1 MKKISVFNLKGG
13 IGKTTTCLILS
24 NLLAQDKKVLL
35 IDMDAANSL
44 TSFFVEDA
52 DDILN
57 KTVLEGLLGTED
69 PNNLIIKVKEN
80 FSFLPADTS
89 LSEQAT
95 QAGDLATLN
104 LAKMLKK
111 IKGFD
116 YVILDCPPH
125 KLLETRQALSVSNFI
140 ITPTTLDKW
149 STRSLDMVEKFLKE
163 IESVRENTF
172 EELENHFILPTM
184 FDRKQI
190 LQKMFLDGLKEEYKD
205 KLLPP
210 ISRRAD
216 VLKFVAMG
224 DISMSEKLEAFEEH
238 RPILEA
244 IKIGVMV

>member
-104 LAKMLKK
+104 LAKMLRK

-116 YVILDCPPH
+116 YVLLDCPPH

-172 EELENHFILPTM
+172 EELEKHFILPTM
-184 FDRKQI
+184 FDKKQT
-190 LQKMFLDGLKEEYKD
+190 LQQMFLEGLKEEYKD

-244 IKIGVMV
+244 IKSGVMV